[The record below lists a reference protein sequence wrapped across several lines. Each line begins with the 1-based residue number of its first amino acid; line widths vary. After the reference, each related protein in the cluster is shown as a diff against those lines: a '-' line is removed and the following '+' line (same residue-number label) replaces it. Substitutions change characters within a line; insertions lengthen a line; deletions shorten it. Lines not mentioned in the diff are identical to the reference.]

1 MKKYSSKKTFGF
13 LFVWVIVA
21 TALGV
26 YLVNTLT
33 KPNNEDK
40 PAPLAGIHQCGPRDI
55 NPEDQ
60 QKILSEW
67 TVKIDKLST
76 DARKALAANIKT
88 LPQESLLALKK
99 HNLKVTLDRG
109 DVPYNC
115 QVFDTP
121 SGKKTSNVSPTRTAQ
136 NCLKILSKNSLA
148 LIIGRP
154 ALETPD
160 GKPRFLR
167 DDELIDEYT
176 TPTLFWA
183 LLEGL
188 HKLADN
194 PVKKLGA
201 SDPSIQNISEN
212 VKRYI
217 VGAYNISLDEQEH
230 YLRRF
235 GAAGT
240 GTPTFITRTL
250 VLTASN
256 LYCSKESFERL
267 SKSQP
272 IATQRFMSIYGCTL
286 GKPWHLADGEFSKFC
301 SNLATAK

>member
-21 TALGV
+21 TTLGI

-33 KPNNEDK
+33 KPKSEDK
-40 PAPLAGIHQCGPRDI
+40 SAPLANTLQCGPRDI

-67 TVKIDKLST
+67 TIKIDKLSM
-76 DARKALAANIKT
+76 DARTTLASNIKT
-88 LPQESLLALKK
+88 VPQESLRALKK
-99 HNLKVTLDRG
+99 HNLKVTVDRG
-109 DVPYNC
+109 DAPYNC

-121 SGKKTSNVSPTRTAQ
+121 SDKKTTNLSPTRTAQ

-154 ALETPD
+154 VLETPD
-160 GKPRFLR
+160 GKPRVLR

-188 HKLADN
+188 H
-194 PVKKLGA
+194 
-201 SDPSIQNISEN
+201 
-212 VKRYI
+212 
-217 VGAYNISLDEQEH
+217 
-230 YLRRF
+230 
-235 GAAGT
+235 
-240 GTPTFITRTL
+240 
-250 VLTASN
+250 
-256 LYCSKESFERL
+256 
-267 SKSQP
+267 
-272 IATQRFMSIYGCTL
+272 
-286 GKPWHLADGEFSKFC
+286 
-301 SNLATAK
+301 